1 MLVILLIT
9 FEASSCRVSAGGNLF
24 VIDKSMLFD
33 NNSDNIRD

>member
-1 MLVILLIT
+1 MLGD
-9 FEASSCRVSAGGNLF
+9 SANTSKLRLVECQRGGNLF